1 MPVNWFLRHG
11 GIYYLGDDIAQSVH
25 ISKNFN
31 FYDAKTDE
39 VVELG
44 VIENLPQLYHMLEMS
59 DDGEFVYAPQLI
71 DENRDIIV
79 IEQVQGL

>member
-1 MPVNWFLRHG
+1 
-11 GIYYLGDDIAQSVH
+11 
-25 ISKNFN
+25 
-31 FYDAKTDE
+31 
-39 VVELG
+39 
-44 VIENLPQLYHMLEMS
+44 MLEMS